1 MMPKALLSTVV
12 NGVKLSLSS
21 PALSESHG
29 SNQAERLTCLSS
41 GHTKG
46 NSLPSTT
53 SESQK
58 DLTSRSVA
66 AGSSSGQVEPPSKI
80 ACISLDDDT
89 NNESVVTDARDQQEK
104 DPIEDDDILESSS
117 QPWQATEELSAVLNA
132 CFGKPLSRFDK

>member
-12 NGVKLSLSS
+12 NGVKHSLSS

-29 SNQAERLTCLSS
+29 SNQTERLTCLSS

-58 DLTSRSVA
+58 GLTSPSGA
-66 AGSSSGQVEPPSKI
+66 AGSSSGLSLEPLAKI
-80 ACISLDDDT
+80 ARISLDDDT

-117 QPWQATEELSAVLNA
+117 
-132 CFGKPLSRFDK
+132 